1 MSKYTSAVLFNG
13 IIYCFPDAA
22 GSVCMTG
29 TGTDTFSMVLAVKGA
44 WGNENSVPII
54 SAVVSSATIYLL
66 RMGQVII
73 FNPST
78 KTITETFSVAQNLQ

>member
-1 MSKYTSAVLFNG
+1 
-13 IIYCFPDAA
+13 
-22 GSVCMTG
+22 
-29 TGTDTFSMVLAVKGA
+29 MVLAVKGA

-66 RMGQVII
+66 RMGQVIM

-78 KTITETFSVAQNLQ
+78 KTITETFSLTQNLQ